1 MKTNSLLSGMGE
13 FETGCHT
20 DHGNDIALY
29 AQMTRHLHEDRQEV
43 FAGLL
48 QRKTQ
53 WNKAFPFDAES
64 AMRNDAKRMFAETVK
79 AYRSE
84 IGENFSV
91 NATTLQDFTLWI
103 CREFEQF
110 EIENKIRKTA

>member
-1 MKTNSLLSGMGE
+1 MKTDNFFSGIGE

-20 DHGNDIALY
+20 EHGNELALF
-29 AQMTRHLHEDRQEV
+29 AQTTRHLYDDRQEV
-43 FAGLL
+43 FAATLT
-48 QRKTQ
+48 RKTQ
-53 WNKAFPFDAES
+53 WNKAFPFDAEAALRPDS
-64 AMRNDAKRMFAETVK
+64 KRMFNETVK